1 MIEHNQQP
9 RSRTFVVMWDCYGLE
24 AVAEVYDPARK
35 AALEAWAILGNKP
48 VPKENFNMEHWKLRA
63 RYNTQRHYEIYA
75 IGVDGS
81 IDREDLVEMFD
92 QDPQSAADL
101 IRARGQQLY
110 SDRRC
115 AKENIAIV

>member
-48 VPKENFNMEHWKLRA
+48 VPKEISTWSTGNSEQGIILNGIMKSMPL
-63 RYNTQRHYEIYA
+63 
-75 IGVDGS
+75 G
-81 IDREDLVEMFD
+81 
-92 QDPQSAADL
+92 
-101 IRARGQQLY
+101 
-110 SDRRC
+110 
-115 AKENIAIV
+115 

>member
-1 MIEHNQQP
+1 
-9 RSRTFVVMWDCYGLE
+9 
-24 AVAEVYDPARK
+24 
-35 AALEAWAILGNKP
+35 
-48 VPKENFNMEHWKLRA
+48 MEHWKLRA

-75 IGVDGS
+75 IGVDAS
-81 IDREDLVEMFD
+81 LDREQLVEMFD

>member
-1 MIEHNQQP
+1 
-9 RSRTFVVMWDCYGLE
+9 
-24 AVAEVYDPARK
+24 
-35 AALEAWAILGNKP
+35 
-48 VPKENFNMEHWKLRA
+48 
-63 RYNTQRHYEIYA
+63 
-75 IGVDGS
+75 
-81 IDREDLVEMFD
+81 MFD